1 MIALRGDRVVGCCS
15 CRMTFPR
22 YAAAA
27 ARCVASGTLGDIRIV
42 RFRAVHAAASAPMNP
57 PPAWRQSMTLN
68 GGGILVNWSCYELDY
83 LLHILDWQLKP
94 QHVLAAWWPPATAMA
109 DYVAPD
115 SDADAHYTAL
125 IRCEGG
131 TVLSME
137 RAEMCT
143 STGDRAWEIIGSKGT
158 LHMPLLSSA
167 NDPGRVVLDRFVR
180 GKGVVSKTLWEG
192 PQKRES
198 PDNVITDFVRAIRT
212 GGHTRTTLEHA
223 LVMQQITDAIYAS
236 AARGSSVAI
245 RS

>member
-1 MIALRGDRVVGCCS
+1 
-15 CRMTFPR
+15 
-22 YAAAA
+22 
-27 ARCVASGTLGDIRIV
+27 
-42 RFRAVHAAASAPMNP
+42 
-57 PPAWRQSMTLN
+57 
-68 GGGILVNWSCYELDY
+68 
-83 LLHILDWQLKP
+83 
-94 QHVLAAWWPPATAMA
+94 MA